1 MQFTS
6 VNVEAR
12 KNLNMR
18 AGDTV
23 KVYQKITEKGK
34 TRLQVFEGLVLSRKH
49 GTEEG
54 ATFTVRRVANGFGV
68 EKIYPLYSP
77 MIDKIEVVKRSK
89 LGQSK
94 LYHIRKTALKQISK
108 RMKMMFVN
116 FGTSAEEAKLEAAK
130 PVEPEVVEEAVAEEI
145 STETPAEEKTEEA
158 PATETPA
165 VETEENK

>member
-23 KVYQKITEKGK
+23 KVYQKIQDKGK
-34 TRLQVFEGLVLSRKH
+34 TRLQIFEGLVLARKH

-54 ATFTVRRVANGFGV
+54 ATFTVRRVSNGFGV

-108 RMKMMFVN
+108 RMKMMFVS

-130 PVEPEVVEEAVAEEI
+130 PKEEEVKSGEVAAEETPVVEETA
-145 STETPAEEKTEEA
+145 TESIESSESEKTEEA
-158 PATETPA
+158 
-165 VETEENK
+165 K

>member
-12 KNLNMR
+12 KNLDMR

-23 KVYQKITEKGK
+23 KVYQKIEDKGK
-34 TRLQVFEGLVLSRKH
+34 TRLQVFEGLILARKH
-49 GTEEG
+49 GNEEG
-54 ATFTVRRVANGFGV
+54 ATFTVRRVANGYGV
-68 EKIYPLYSP
+68 EKIFPLYSP

-89 LGQSK
+89 IGQSK

-116 FGTSAEEAKLEAAK
+116 FGTSAEEAKLEAEK
-130 PVEPEVVEEAVAEEI
+130 PVEEVKENEVEEI
-145 STETPAEEKTEEA
+145 KTEEA
-158 PATETPA
+158 AETP
-165 VETEENK
+165 TEEAK

>member
-12 KNLNMR
+12 KNLDMR
-18 AGDTV
+18 PGDTV
-23 KVYQKITEKGK
+23 KVYQKIQEKGK
-34 TRLQVFEGLVLSRKH
+34 TRLQVFEGLVLARKH

-54 ATFTVRRVANGFGV
+54 ATFTVRRVSGGFGV
-68 EKIYPLYSP
+68 EKIFPLYSP

-89 LGQSK
+89 IGQSK

-116 FGTSAEEAKLEAAK
+116 FGTSAEEAKLEAQK
-130 PVEPEVVEEAVAEEI
+130 PVEKIEEEKIEEVPAAEEVK
-145 STETPAEEKTEEA
+145 TEQVLVEDVKTEE
-158 PATETPA
+158 
-165 VETEENK
+165 VK

>member
-12 KNLNMR
+12 KNLDMR
-18 AGDTV
+18 SGDTV
-23 KVYQKITEKGK
+23 KVYQKIQEKGK
-34 TRLQVFEGLVLSRKH
+34 TRLQVFEGLVLARKH

-54 ATFTVRRVANGFGV
+54 ATFTVRRVSGGFGV

-77 MIDKIEVVKRSK
+77 MIDKIESVKRSK
-89 LGQSK
+89 IGQSK

-116 FGTSAEEAKLEAAK
+116 FGTSAEEAKLEAEK
-130 PVEPEVVEEAVAEEI
+130 PVEAEVEEVAIE
-145 STETPAEEKTEEA
+145 ETPATEEKTEEA
-158 PATETPA
+158 
-165 VETEENK
+165 K

>member
-23 KVYQKITEKGK
+23 KVYQKIQDKGK
-34 TRLQVFEGLVLSRKH
+34 TRLQIFEGLVLARKH

-108 RMKMMFVN
+108 RMKMMFVS

-130 PVEPEVVEEAVAEEI
+130 PKEEEVKSEEAAAEETPVLEETA
-145 STETPAEEKTEEA
+145 TEATESAESEKTEEA
-158 PATETPA
+158 
-165 VETEENK
+165 K

>member
-12 KNLNMR
+12 KNLDMR
-18 AGDTV
+18 PGDTV
-23 KVYQKITEKGK
+23 KVYQKIQEKGK
-34 TRLQVFEGLVLSRKH
+34 TRLQVFEGLILARKH

-54 ATFTVRRVANGFGV
+54 ATFTVRRVANGYGV
-68 EKIYPLYSP
+68 EKIFPLYSP

-89 LGQSK
+89 IGQSK

-116 FGTSAEEAKLEAAK
+116 FGTSAEEAKLEAEK
-130 PVEPEVVEEAVAEEI
+130 PQEPEVKEEVATEEI
-145 STETPAEEKTEEA
+145 KTEESSTETPAEEKTEE
-158 PATETPA
+158 
-165 VETEENK
+165 VK

>member
-12 KNLNMR
+12 KNLDMR

-23 KVYQKITEKGK
+23 KVYQKIEDKGK
-34 TRLQVFEGLVLSRKH
+34 TRLQVFEGLILARKH
-49 GTEEG
+49 GNEEG
-54 ATFTVRRVANGFGV
+54 ATFTVRRVANGYGV
-68 EKIYPLYSP
+68 EKIFPLYSP

-89 LGQSK
+89 IGQSK

-116 FGTSAEEAKLEAAK
+116 FGTSAEEAKLEANK
-130 PVEPEVVEEAVAEEI
+130 PVEVEEEIKEEVVAEEI
-145 STETPAEEKTEEA
+145 KTEETTETPVAEESK
-158 PATETPA
+158 
-165 VETEENK
+165 

>member
-23 KVYQKITEKGK
+23 KVYQKIQDKGK
-34 TRLQVFEGLVLSRKH
+34 TRLQIFEGLVLARKH

-108 RMKMMFVN
+108 RMKMMFVS

-130 PVEPEVVEEAVAEEI
+130 PKEEEVKSEEVSAEEAPVVEETATEATESAE
-145 STETPAEEKTEEA
+145 SEKTEEA
-158 PATETPA
+158 
-165 VETEENK
+165 K

>member
-12 KNLNMR
+12 KNLDMR
-18 AGDTV
+18 PGDTV
-23 KVYQKITEKGK
+23 KVYQKIEDKGK
-34 TRLQVFEGLVLSRKH
+34 TRLQVFEGLILARKH

-54 ATFTVRRVANGFGV
+54 ATFTVRRVANGYGV
-68 EKIYPLYSP
+68 EKIFPLYSP

-89 LGQSK
+89 IGQSK

-116 FGTSAEEAKLEAAK
+116 FGTSAEEAKLEAEK
-130 PVEPEVVEEAVAEEI
+130 PVEEAEGAGSAKEEVVAEEI
-145 STETPAEEKTEEA
+145 KTEETTETPVEETPATEEA
-158 PATETPA
+158 
-165 VETEENK
+165 K